1 MEMTEEIHF
10 FTEEVKKEITIT
22 RFEHSI
28 RVAEIAFHLSKING
42 ITNPHLAYLAGILHD
57 ITKQKP
63 NSFHEDIFQRHS
75 FDYSHLPQ
83 PAFHPHSAYF
93 YIQDKYK
100 FDSKEVLSAIK
111 NHTLGGVDL
120 PKLDYILYVSDFLGS
135 EFALRS
141 PSYDTWMK
149 QTEESLHFGILLK
162 SKSTIEDLLEKNLKI
177 HENTFRM
184 YNETIRLVSSST

>member
-28 RVAEIAFHLSKING
+28 RVAEIAYQLSLING
-42 ITNPHLAYLAGILHD
+42 ITNPHSGYLAGILHD

-63 NSFHEDIFQRHS
+63 NSFHIEIFQRHS
-75 FDYSHLPQ
+75 FDYSSLPQ
-83 PAFHPHSAYF
+83 PAYHPYSAYF

-100 FDSKEVLSAIK
+100 FDSVEVLSAVK

-120 PKLDYILYVSDFLGS
+120 PILDKILYVSDFLGS

-141 PSYDTWMK
+141 PFYESWMK
-149 QTEESLHFGILLK
+149 HTEESLLFGILLK
-162 SKSTIEDLLEKNLKI
+162 SKNTIEDLLDKNLEVHEKTFKI
-177 HENTFRM
+177 
-184 YNETIRLVSSST
+184 YNETIRLVSTST